1 VIFTFTY
8 ILWIGLN
15 FYKLVLI
22 LLVDARLSILITM
35 KINILKDKNIL
46 HININILK
54 DKTYYEQYKYV
65 LIHHNYNVKSKIL

>member
-1 VIFTFTY
+1 
-8 ILWIGLN
+8 
-15 FYKLVLI
+15 LVLI

>member
-1 VIFTFTY
+1 MIFTFTY